1 MREFD
6 GKVALVTGGASG
18 IGAAAV
24 ALLLERGAAVASVD
38 LNAGASPDGALAV
51 DGDVTDSRSVADAV
65 ARAED
70 ELGPLDAVVCCAGTA
85 GDSLRTVDVTDDE
98 WRRVFA
104 LNCDGVFY
112 FNREAARVMVPRG
125 RGRIVNV
132 ASIAGKEGN
141 PMAAAYSASKAAVI
155 GMTKSFGKDLAT
167 TGVLVNC
174 IAPAV
179 IATPMLEQMS
189 QEHID
194 YMVSKI
200 PMSRLGQ
207 PVEVAELDR
216 LPGQRADDVLD
227 RRDVRHLRRA
237 RGLLGGVCRAALA
250 ALLALKASPR
260 EGSPPRRPPPR
271 GSVLLVCRATP
282 SQHVTATV
290 LTFAARSR
298 TNQHCPG

>member
-6 GKVALVTGGASG
+6 GRVALVTGGASG
-18 IGAAAV
+18 IGAATV
-24 ALLLERGAAVASVD
+24 AMFVERGAAVASVD
-38 LNAGASPDGALAV
+38 LDPAASPEGALKV
-51 DGDVTDSRSVADAV
+51 EGDVTDSRSVAAAV

-85 GDSLRTVDVTDDE
+85 GDSLATVDVTDEE

-125 RGRIVNV
+125 TGRIVNV

-167 TGVLVNC
+167 SGVLVNC

-179 IATPMLEQMS
+179 IATPMLDQMS
-189 QEHID
+189 QEHVD

-200 PMSRLGQ
+200 PMARVGQ
-207 PVEVAELDR
+207 PAEVAELIAFLASERMTFSTGATFDIS
-216 LPGQRADDVLD
+216 GGRAV
-227 RRDVRHLRRA
+227 
-237 RGLLGGVCRAALA
+237 
-250 ALLALKASPR
+250 
-260 EGSPPRRPPPR
+260 
-271 GSVLLVCRATP
+271 
-282 SQHVTATV
+282 
-290 LTFAARSR
+290 F
-298 TNQHCPG
+298 